1 VGIRRCDLCGHNAPL
16 LTGRCTEPDA
26 NAICGCACPPD
37 RRREPRRRL
46 STAVASARVLQA
58 VADGH
63 TWGVGISA
71 GTGLQASSAY
81 AALQK
86 LVADG
91 MLERERGRG
100 PHRDRYRLTAAGQ
113 LALEA
118 AGQDA

>member
-1 VGIRRCDLCGHNAPL
+1 LCTRPTGASTWPKRKPERSKNAV
-16 LTGRCTEPDA
+16 TRSPDPEGA
-26 NAICGCACPPD
+26 TWGFD
-37 RRREPRRRL
+37 
-46 STAVASARVLQA
+46 A

-91 MLERERGRG
+91 LLERERGRG